1 MNAWCLNKN
10 MQTYTM
16 KICDSDVVRV
26 KGVFDDDDVIT
37 SGGERRSYYGNKS
50 KDGKFSGGNAFKS

>member
-1 MNAWCLNKN
+1 